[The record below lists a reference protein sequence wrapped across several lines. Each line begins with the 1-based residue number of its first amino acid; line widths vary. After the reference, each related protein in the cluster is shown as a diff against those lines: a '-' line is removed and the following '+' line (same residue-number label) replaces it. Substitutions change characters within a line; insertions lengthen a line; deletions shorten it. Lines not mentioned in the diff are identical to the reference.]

1 MSPSE
6 LESVY
11 NDLSQVPQQT
21 AEQAIG
27 QLGQQQAAQGPSAAA
42 MGASGGYGIGNYTYN
57 RLVDPTVQQLSTQLV
72 STGRSQALNRAISLA
87 LSQAQENYRNAYNS
101 YANRPSGNGGG
112 GGGGGD
118 GGNGTITGVDETVS
132 TTGDPASA
140 FTEKQKLDMINSL
153 AYDDKL
159 KMIELATKYGWDA
172 NKISELNKKYYGSKN
187 SYYDAGN
194 NKAGISANYGG
205 TYVPAAGGYSLGG
218 GSSNGGSSNT
228 IPFNVFT
235 ASIGG
240 I

>member
-87 LSQAQENYRNAYNS
+87 LAQAQENYRNAYNS

-112 GGGGGD
+112 GGNNGNN
-118 GGNGTITGVDETVS
+118 GNGNITGVDETVS

-159 KMIELATKYGWDA
+159 KMIELGTKYGWDA

-187 SYYDAGN
+187 SYYDTGN
-194 NKAGISANYGG
+194 NKAGISANYSG
-205 TYVPAAGGYSLGG
+205 TYVPAAG
-218 GSSNGGSSNT
+218 
-228 IPFNVFT
+228 
-235 ASIGG
+235 A
-240 I
+240 

>member
-112 GGGGGD
+112 GGD
-118 GGNGTITGVDETVS
+118 GGNGGGNGGDGTITGVDETVTDEMTPTNDVTGLGPIFATDGAQGVWDVGNDWVGIDTS
-132 TTGDPASA
+132 T
-140 FTEKQKLDMINSL
+140 
-153 AYDDKL
+153 
-159 KMIELATKYGWDA
+159 
-172 NKISELNKKYYGSKN
+172 
-187 SYYDAGN
+187 
-194 NKAGISANYGG
+194 GG
-205 TYVPAAGGYSLGG
+205 TVVPNIFGGDSSS
-218 GSSNGGSSNT
+218 GSSTESDKNNGRKFESAQAVKDYLENEIYNGYNG
-228 IPFNVFT
+228 PLFFM
-235 ASIGG
+235 
-240 I
+240 

>member
-101 YANRPSGNGGG
+101 YANRPSGGGG
-112 GGGGGD
+112 SGSGSGSGN
-118 GGNGTITGVDETVS
+118 GGNGTITGVDETV
-132 TTGDPASA
+132 TEEMTPTNDVTGLGPI
-140 FTEKQKLDMINSL
+140 F
-153 AYDDKL
+153 
-159 KMIELATKYGWDA
+159 ATDGAQGVWDVG
-172 NKISELNKKYYGSKN
+172 NDWVGIDTSK
-187 SYYDAGN
+187 
-194 NKAGISANYGG
+194 GG
-205 TYVPAAGGYSLGG
+205 TVVPNIFGGVTEADKQAAAGAKKDNGRKFESAQAVKDYLENEIQNGY
-218 GSSNGGSSNT
+218 NG
-228 IPFNVFT
+228 PLFFV
-235 ASIGG
+235 
-240 I
+240 

>member
-101 YANRPSGNGGG
+101 YANRPSGGGGGGNGGG
-112 GGGGGD
+112 GN
-118 GGNGTITGVDETVS
+118 GGNGTITGVDETVVDDS
-132 TTGDPASA
+132 VPKPNVDTDVR
-140 FTEKQKLDMINSL
+140 LN
-153 AYDDKL
+153 YD
-159 KMIELATKYGWDA
+159 E
-172 NKISELNKKYYGSKN
+172 N
-187 SYYDAGN
+187 GN
-194 NKAGISANYGG
+194 LISASLPN
-205 TYVPAAGGYSLGG
+205 TDKDIYVPAYNAQQFGQAVDEQKRNEMISQWQQQH
-218 GSSNGGSSNT
+218 
-228 IPFNVFT
+228 PFTPVPDWINNY
-235 ASIGG
+235 GR
-240 I
+240 

>member
-112 GGGGGD
+112 GD
-118 GGNGTITGVDETVS
+118 GGNGGNGSITGVDETVTAERTPNEVTGLGPIYATDGAKGVWDVGNDWIGIDT
-132 TTGDPASA
+132 TTGGTVTPNIFGENTGDS
-140 FTEKQKLDMINSL
+140 S
-153 AYDDKL
+153 
-159 KMIELATKYGWDA
+159 
-172 NKISELNKKYYGSKN
+172 GS
-187 SYYDAGN
+187 S
-194 NKAGISANYGG
+194 
-205 TYVPAAGGYSLGG
+205 GG
-218 GSSNGGSSNT
+218 GSKSSLRADWMDKTGSDRANAIKDSIVNQYRNGNAPM
-228 IPFNVFT
+228 IFM
-235 ASIGG
+235 
-240 I
+240 